1 MRPLRPMA
9 LNNRSR
15 GSDMNWL
22 RNRFDQRPKTS
33 MPGEES
39 LVRLAEAG
47 TEVVLFV
54 SGCRAGR
61 VCEAARLLEGGRI
74 PIKLAEATPLAGCT
88 HREDCACR
96 YEAWPCRSSSSD
108 DS

>member
-1 MRPLRPMA
+1 VRPLHPIA
-9 LNNRSR
+9 LNNCSR

-22 RNRFDQRPKTS
+22 RNRFDPRFETS
-33 MPGEES
+33 LPGEES

-54 SGCRAGR
+54 PASAAGR
-61 VCEAARLLEGGRI
+61 VCEMARLLEGGRI

-88 HREDCACR
+88 NREDCACR
-96 YEAWPCRSSSSD
+96 YETWPHRSSSSD
-108 DS
+108 ER

>member
-1 MRPLRPMA
+1 MRPLRPIA
-9 LNNRSR
+9 LNIRSP
-15 GSDMNWL
+15 GPDMNWL
-22 RNRFDQRPKTS
+22 HNRFDSLPETS
-33 MPGEES
+33 MLGEES

-74 PIKLAEATPLAGCT
+74 PIKLAEATPLSECSNPDG
-88 HREDCACR
+88 CACCYR
-96 YEAWPCRSSSSD
+96 AWPDLTPSITKA
-108 DS
+108 

>member
-1 MRPLRPMA
+1 MRPLHPIA
-9 LNNRSR
+9 LNNCSR

-22 RNRFDQRPKTS
+22 RKRFDPRAETS

-54 SGCRAGR
+54 PASTAGC
-61 VCEAARLLEGGRI
+61 VCEMARLLEGGRI

-88 HREDCACR
+88 NREDCACR
-96 YEAWPCRSSSSD
+96 YEAWPCRASSSD
-108 DS
+108 DR